1 MPMADIVRY
10 DNLNLEST
18 LAFAVLSADKKEF
31 DVAIGVLLDAERQY
45 PDNLFVKDALS
56 LCYTGVGAYPE
67 CVGILGE
74 MLKRSSVSGEKTLLK
89 LSVFL
94 DLSESETVDLFEI
107 FGFEAPEFGFRDDDD
122 EDDKLKQ
129 KASEMRRK
137 GRETRDTMLDAIA
150 KQNYD
155 KAVKSALEYPIS
167 GSPDTDTE
175 LRDEIVELAL
185 KAAFLSGDKELAMA
199 FAVSA
204 YKRTHSFAAADILL
218 RISLDFGN
226 EMLFR
231 TYFDTFFN
239 DYYKA
244 SSDLRST
251 VELIKSA
258 YSLGRYDEAF
268 AAAKTVYASNKFL
281 YDLNIVWAALN
292 ALKGDFKCCERIVS
306 YSEKALPKCPF
317 FGYFK
322 EVFAESSHLGDRR
335 DRYIATRL
343 VADDAWNKFATP
355 NHEDDRNI
363 DSLADALRLR
373 LRRDMIYKDLKRPYY
388 SRAAVKANKTLIG
401 AIIAPLT

>member
-1 MPMADIVRY
+1 MAEIVRF
-10 DNLNLEST
+10 DKLDLEST
-18 LAFAVLSADKKEF
+18 LAFAAYSADKKEF
-31 DVAIGVLLDAERQY
+31 DVAIGVLSDAEKQY

-56 LCYTGVGAYPE
+56 ACYMSVGAYAE

-74 MLKRSSVSGEKTLLK
+74 AIRRSSVTSEKALLK

-94 DLSESETVDLFEI
+94 DLSESETVDLFGI
-107 FGFEAPEFGFRDDDD
+107 FGLEAPEFGFRDDED
-122 EDDKLKQ
+122 ESDELKI

-137 GRETRDTMLDAIA
+137 GRETLDAMNEA
-150 KQNYD
+150 VARQNYD
-155 KAVKSALEYPIS
+155 KAVKAALEYPIS
-167 GSPDTDTE
+167 GGSDSDPE

-226 EMLFR
+226 EMLFK

-239 DYYKA
+239 DYFNA
-244 SSDLRST
+244 FSEIRSA

-268 AAAKTVYASNKFL
+268 AAAEKVYASNKFL

-292 ALKGDFKCCERIVS
+292 ALKGDFKVCDRILS
-306 YSEKALPKCPF
+306 YSEKALPRCTF

-322 EVFAESSHLGDRR
+322 EVFAESAQLGERR

-343 VADDAWNKFATP
+343 VADDAWNRFATP
-355 NHEDDRNI
+355 NYEDDRNT

-373 LRRDMIYKDLKRPYY
+373 LRRDMIFKDLKRPYN
-388 SRAAVKANKTLIG
+388 SRPAVKTNKTLIG